1 MNWTLVAVLA
11 ILIVSTLIG
20 WKKGFIKMLLS
31 LVSMVLVI
39 IITSLIAP
47 GVTKIIKQN
56 TEWDEALESKVE
68 VLLEEKGMLISDDVA
83 VNTDELDLPVAIK
96 DKIGDSAAEY
106 LSKGAEAYNNYVVS
120 LIAGLI
126 LSAIVYLV
134 LFIILMI
141 CIGIICRLINLVSKL
156 PVIKQANAIL
166 GIAAGLLEGLVF
178 VWLFFVILT
187 VFANF
192 DFASKV
198 YDDIN
203 RNAFLG
209 FLYDKNALIY
219 VVTKFMG

>member
-20 WKKGFIKMLLS
+20 WKKGLIKMLLS

-141 CIGIICRLINLVSKL
+141 CMGIICRLINLVSKL